1 MALVGIKFQRLRD
14 TRKQLGDLSSSAFY
28 REMEDGTIPRPIKF
42 GERTA
47 VHPVHEI
54 EAVMGARMNGATS
67 DQLRALVAG
76 LMQKRKDYLPEEL
89 RANSMTMSADDDAS

>member
-1 MALVGIKFQRLRD
+1 MPVGSIKFQRIRD

-28 REMEDGTIPRPIKF
+28 REMDDGTIPRPIKF

-54 EAVMGARMNGATS
+54 EAIMGARMNGATPE
-67 DQLRALVAG
+67 QLRKLVAD
-76 LMQKRKDYLPEEL
+76 LHEKRKEYLPE
-89 RANSMTMSADDDAS
+89 SMRSTSVSTEDADAS